1 MRYLAL
7 ACDYDGT
14 IAASGI
20 LAAPTIEALGRLR
33 ASGRKLI
40 LVTGRELPDLMR
52 VCPRLDL
59 FDRVVAENGALLYR
73 PAGREE
79 KLLTEAPSERL
90 IEALRRRDVRPLSI
104 GHAIV
109 STCEPNETVVIQT
122 IRDLGLE
129 LHVVFNKGAVMV
141 LPSGVN
147 KATGLTAALDEL
159 SLSPHNCVGVG
170 DAENDHAFL
179 ALCEAAVV
187 VDNALPALKER
198 ADLVTA
204 GGAGAGVAELVERLL
219 ASDLAELAPRLA
231 RHAILLG
238 RRDGGDPVHVEP
250 YGASILVAGASGSGK
265 STFAVGFIERLAEQ
279 GFQFCVI
286 DPEGDYPTLGEAV
299 TLGTADTPPTV
310 AGVVEVLVQPRR
322 NAIVNLVGL
331 PLADRPGFFES
342 LLPRLEELRARAGHP
357 HWIVIDEAHHL
368 LPAGGAVPER
378 SRVDTLPGLLM
389 VTVHPELV
397 APPALASVEVVVG
410 VGDGAERVVD
420 DFCRALGIVH
430 PRTAARAPDAGDV
443 LAWLRSSGEPPFSL
457 QTVPGRSERRRH
469 VRKYAQ
475 GELGEYK
482 SFYFRGPEGKLN
494 LRAQNLAIFVQLAE
508 GVDDETWLHHLGEGE
523 YSAWFRRAIKDEE
536 LAAEAAQIEA
546 EGGTAAATRAAVRHA
561 IEQRYTLTSG

>member
-14 IAASGI
+14 IAGNGV

-40 LVTGRELPDLMR
+40 LVTGRELPDLER

-73 PAGREE
+73 PPGREQ
-79 KLLTEAPSERL
+79 KLLAEEPSARL
-90 IEALRRRDVRPLSI
+90 IEALRRRDVRPLSV

-204 GGAGAGVAELVERLL
+204 GADGAGVAELVERLL
-219 ASDLAELAPRLA
+219 ASDLAELAPRLT

-238 RRDGGDPVHVEP
+238 RRAGGEPVHVEP

-279 GFQFCVI
+279 GFQFCLI
-286 DPEGDYPTLGEAV
+286 DPEGDYPTVGEAV
-299 TLGTADTPPTV
+299 TLGTADTQPTV
-310 AGVVEVLVQPRR
+310 AGIVEVLAQPRR

-342 LLPRLEELRARAGHP
+342 LLPRLEELRARSGHP
-357 HWIVIDEAHHL
+357 HWIVVDEAHHL
-368 LPAGGAVPER
+368 LPAGAGMPER
-378 SRVDTLPGLLM
+378 SRVDALPGLLM

-397 APPALASVEVVVG
+397 APPALEGVEVVVG
-410 VGDGAERVVD
+410 VGDGAERMVD
-420 DFCRALGIVH
+420 DFCLALGIAH
-430 PRTAARAPDAGDV
+430 PRTGARAPDAGDV
-443 LAWLRSSGEPPFSL
+443 LAWLRSSGEPPFAL

-508 GVDDETWLHHLGEGE
+508 GVDEETWLHHLRKGE

-536 LAAEAAQIEA
+536 LADEAARIET
-546 EGGTAAATRAAVRHA
+546 EGGTAAGTREAVRRA
-561 IEQRYTLTSG
+561 IEQRYTLGAG

>member
-204 GGAGAGVAELVERLL
+204 EADGAGVAELVERLL

-238 RRDGGDPVHVEP
+238 RRAGGDPVHVEP

-310 AGVVEVLVQPRR
+310 AGVVEVLAQPRR

-378 SRVDTLPGLLM
+378 SRVDALPGLLM

-397 APPALASVEVVVG
+397 APAALEGVEVVVG

-508 GVDDETWLHHLGEGE
+508 GVDDETWLHHLGKRE